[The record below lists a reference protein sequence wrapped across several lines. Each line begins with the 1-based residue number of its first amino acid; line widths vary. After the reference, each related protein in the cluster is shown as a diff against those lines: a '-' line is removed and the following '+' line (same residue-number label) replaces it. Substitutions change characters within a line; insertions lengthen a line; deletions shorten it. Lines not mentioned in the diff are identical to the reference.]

1 MPEEPSSPSEERSD
15 LDLLDEIFSRL
26 PMAEGSFV
34 DFLSAVLL
42 SAAVVASAFSAWQA
56 SLWSG
61 EQATL
66 FAEASTA
73 RLESNRELAIALTR
87 LDIDVV
93 TFVDDAIAFTQGDQ
107 EVVDLFEERLF
118 RDQFKLVLDEWRE
131 LDPLNNP
138 DAPPT
143 PFGIEGV
150 IESYFVESFALE
162 EAANDKFNAGQEA
175 NRNNDNYVLATVLFA
190 SVLFFS
196 GISTKFKS
204 PRIRALSIG
213 FAAIALAASAV
224 WVLTLP
230 RLIQV

>member
-1 MPEEPSSPSEERSD
+1 MPEEPPSPGEEGAD
-15 LDLLDEIFSRL
+15 QDLLDEIVSRL
-26 PMAEGSFV
+26 PMGEGSLT
-34 DFLSAVLL
+34 DFLSALLL
-42 SAAVVASAFSAWQA
+42 SAAVVLSAFSAWQA
-56 SLWSG
+56 TLWSG

-118 RDQFKLVLDEWRE
+118 RDEFKPILDEWRA
-131 LDPLNNP
+131 LDPVNNP

-162 EAANDKFNAGQEA
+162 EAANDKFNAGKEA
-175 NRNNDNYVLATVLFA
+175 NRNNDNWVLATVLFA
-190 SVLFFS
+190 GVLFFA

-204 PRIRALSIG
+204 ARIRALSVA
-213 FAAIALAASAV
+213 FAAFVLVAAGV
-224 WVLTLP
+224 WLVSMP
-230 RLIQV
+230 RLIEV